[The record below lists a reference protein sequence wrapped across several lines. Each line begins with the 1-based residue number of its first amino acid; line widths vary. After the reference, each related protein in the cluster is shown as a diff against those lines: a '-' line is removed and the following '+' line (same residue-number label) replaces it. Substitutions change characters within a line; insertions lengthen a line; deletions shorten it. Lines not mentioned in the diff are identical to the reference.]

1 MRAWILVASLSFAC
15 SSSEPFERSCN
26 GKTVPNCL
34 PYELSII
41 ESASLSPEE
50 VTIED
55 PAMMVDL
62 RIQLMRCEML
72 DRAHEVTIEMR
83 AGSEE
88 SPRILDLV
96 TVRDD
101 GMDGDA
107 AAMDGLIEKTIE
119 NPFFGA
125 EIPSNSEVF
134 LRFQAR
140 APADCSG
147 AMCIGGTCRS
157 ETLEVPYRTGPR
169 LDPEA

>member
-1 MRAWILVASLSFAC
+1 MRTLVALAVLAGC
-15 SSSEPFERSCN
+15 GSSEPLERSCS

-41 ESASLSPEE
+41 ESASLMPDG

-55 PAMMVDL
+55 PTENVDV
-62 RIQLMRCEML
+62 RIQLMHCDML
-72 DRAHEVTIEMR
+72 DRPLEVTIEMR
-83 AGSEE
+83 VGTEE
-88 SPRILDLV
+88 EPRIIDLV
-96 TVRDD
+96 TVRDN
-101 GMDGDA
+101 GEDGDA

-125 EIPSNSEVF
+125 EIPANSDVF

-147 AMCIGGTCRS
+147 PMCIGGTCRS
-157 ETLEVPYRTGPR
+157 DEIEVPYRTGAR